1 MKNIFAILF
10 VLFGGASAF
19 AQRVQ
24 ESFTLAQ
31 EWEPPKYAIMGG
43 ISDCKNIA
51 PYYGEYLKYAEALS
65 KVVPVTYFTNL
76 ACQAY
81 IKERIDT
88 SNIRFVD
95 HSLNSIWI
103 RDYAPIWLKS
113 RKNGSFVLANFPYG
127 ANYFGKQE
135 QDDQFSS
142 FLSKVLQIP
151 LVLDFPRQQIQL
163 YFDGGNLMVDEDN
176 YCYTALRGDDDF
188 TPGGRID
195 LLKQINCKDV
205 VFMTPIPQEP
215 TGHVDTFMK
224 FLPGK
229 RALLARYSL
238 SPFKEAMEA
247 NKKQLLDRGFQVIE
261 IDHIELKDHTSWS
274 YLNSVIV
281 GDNAFVPQYGFD
293 TDAAAVTTFQR
304 LGFTVHPIQAAQIML
319 EHGSLHCITSFVY

>member
-1 MKNIFAILF
+1 MKNIFAALF
-10 VLFGGASAF
+10 VLMGGASAF
-19 AQRVQ
+19 AQLVQ
-24 ESFTLAQ
+24 ESFTPVQ
-31 EWEPPKYAIMGG
+31 EWESPKSAIMAG

-65 KVVPVTYFTNL
+65 KIVPVTYFTNPT
-76 ACQAY
+76 CQTY

-95 HSLNSIWI
+95 YSLDSIWI

-113 RKNGSFVLANFPYG
+113 RKSGTFVLANFPYG
-127 ANYFGKQE
+127 ANYFGKRE

-142 FLSKVLQIP
+142 FLSKALQIP
-151 LVLDFPRQQIQL
+151 LVLDFPRKQPQF
-163 YFDGGNLMVDEDN
+163 YFDGGNLMVDEEN
-176 YCYTALRGDDDF
+176 YCYTALRSGDDF
-188 TPGGRID
+188 SPGSRVS

-229 RALLARYSL
+229 KALLARYSL
-238 SPFKEAMEA
+238 PPFKEAMEA
-247 NKKQLLDRGFQVIE
+247 NKKLLSDRGFQVIE
-261 IDHIELKDHTSWS
+261 IDHIDQKDHTNWS

-281 GDNAFVPQYGFD
+281 GDMAFVPQYGFNTD
-293 TDAAAVTTFQR
+293 TAAVTTFQS
-304 LGFTVHPIQAAQIML
+304 LGFTVHPIQAEQIMRA
-319 EHGSLHCITSFVY
+319 HGSLHCITNFVY